1 MLSKQESLRLLRRID
16 THDANLD
23 FRRFSA
29 ALNPRMQGYDCSIE
43 ALLR

>member
-1 MLSKQESLRLLRRID
+1 MLNKQESMRLLRRID
-16 THDANLD
+16 RHDANLD

-29 ALNPRMQGYDCSIE
+29 VLNPHRQGYDCSIE